1 MPKRQTPN
9 EIFGAELI
17 QRYVPVSVQ
26 DMRLERLRRSR
37 LRGELEKLKT
47 KDLRDLF
54 RDGDIAGRSRSR
66 YEMTAI
72 LLLPRELRPQLYGPA
87 MSGGRALAEKACM
100 DVIGDTDTELSV
112 TDDEHPLV
120 VDGCGGA
127 GGDGEADEEDE
138 APLAEVFVA
147 QRARGR
153 ARAADDAVSRSL
165 RQRPAASTGGGRGSM
180 ATVSGDVP
188 FSILWRRSKS
198 PRRRA

>member
-1 MPKRQTPN
+1 M
-9 EIFGAELI
+9 
-17 QRYVPVSVQ
+17 
-26 DMRLERLRRSR
+26 
-37 LRGELEKLKT
+37 
-47 KDLRDLF
+47 
-54 RDGDIAGRSRSR
+54 
-66 YEMTAI
+66 
-72 LLLPRELRPQLYGPA
+72 
-87 MSGGRALAEKACM
+87 
-100 DVIGDTDTELSV
+100 

-138 APLAEVFVA
+138 APLAEVFGA

-198 PRRRA
+198 PGGEHEAKSFADFPMDLWSCGQMLPGLGRSTCPIPLGMFRVPITIARNRILDHVKNALVCFEFPSRSHETGYWTT

>member
-1 MPKRQTPN
+1 
-9 EIFGAELI
+9 
-17 QRYVPVSVQ
+17 
-26 DMRLERLRRSR
+26 
-37 LRGELEKLKT
+37 
-47 KDLRDLF
+47 
-54 RDGDIAGRSRSR
+54 
-66 YEMTAI
+66 MTAV
-72 LLLPRELRPQLYGPA
+72 LLLSPALRPHMHGPA
-87 MSGGRALAEKACM
+87 MSGGRALAEKAYM
-100 DVIGDTDTELSV
+100 DVIGDTDAELSV

-138 APLAEVFVA
+138 ALLAEVFGA